1 MKKLL
6 VAFLLMGFSVHAHAE
21 EPKKSTTFDADKLYF
36 GGGLS
41 DNDIGPSATGIQFFV
56 GYPLTIKLGSGTFAL
71 EGGYMNS
78 GSFERSVNV
87 PPFGS
92 VVSSSAATGFWG
104 TVAGSWVVADRTSF
118 IGRLGLDVG
127 DDDGLMYGAGLGYDV
142 TERVAIRGEYVIR
155 DNIDSL
161 QFNFVLR

>member
-1 MKKLL
+1 MKNFL
-6 VAFLLMGFSVHAHAE
+6 VAVLLFGFSIHAGAE
-21 EPKKSTTFDADKLYF
+21 TEPNPFDANKLYF

-41 DNDIGPSATGIQFFV
+41 DNDFKGPNETGIQLIV
-56 GYPLTIKLGSGTFAL
+56 GYPLTIKAGGATFAL

-78 GSFERSVNV
+78 GNFDRRLNV
-87 PPFGS
+87 PGFGS
-92 VVSSSAATGFWG
+92 VTTSSSATGFWG